1 MANVT
6 SYHVTGDWRHIIDD
20 GMVDLDALPDEAL
33 PTGFVVFTPLS
44 PKVAVAGNPAI
55 AHTIGE
61 VQTTISAGVL
71 TDMQGRSGVWLAGEI
86 GGLPVRWKA
95 VTHLEY
101 YGKKIP
107 YPVLE
112 FNLTEDIRL
121 TGLLENHVPGEP
133 PYVVDPR
140 IELLVK
146 EAQNTLDEANEAL
159 DSFGVTVG
167 STVTGAEGSNASV
180 TVTGEGPSYEL
191 SFTIPKGDTGAEG
204 PQGPAGEV
212 TEAML
217 NAAVAQLVDG
227 APEAL
232 NTLDELATA
241 LGNDPNFAATVSTEI
256 GLRAKTTD
264 VDAALAGKSD
274 TGHTHAVGDLST
286 TGTASST
293 TYLRGDGQWV
303 TPTNTT
309 YAVPSQAEAEAGTA
323 TTGRAFSAQRAR
335 QSANAAIAAKFQ
347 VVSSLPGSPDPGTF
361 YFVTE

>member
-1 MANVT
+1 MVNVT

-44 PKVAVAGNPAI
+44 PKVAVAGNPAT

-71 TDMQGRSGVWLAGEI
+71 TDMQGRTGVWLAGEI

-95 VTHLEY
+95 VTHLDY

-107 YPVLE
+107 YPVIE

-167 STVTGAEGSNASV
+167 GTVTGAEGSNASV
-180 TVTGEGPSYEL
+180 TVTGEGPAYEL
-191 SFTIPKGDTGAEG
+191 SFTIPKGDQGIEG
-204 PQGPAGEV
+204 PQGPPGEV
-212 TEAML
+212 TEAEL
-217 NAAVAQLVDG
+217 SS
-227 APEAL
+227 AL
-232 NTLDELATA
+232 AGKADTTH
-241 LGNDPNFAATVSTEI
+241 THTTTQI
-256 GLRAKTTD
+256 TGL
-264 VDAALAGKSD
+264 DAALAGKAASGAENTATWDGVSGKPSAFPTTIANVSGLSD
-274 TGHTHAVGDLST
+274 ALANAGSNDAGDL
-286 TGTASST
+286 TGWLTESVNASNATLS
-293 TYLRGDGQWV
+293 LNGEPVGSV
-303 TPTNTT
+303 
-309 YAVPSQAEAEAGTA
+309 AGFA
-323 TTGRAFSAQRAR
+323 AMVFDHDENKMDKSA
-335 QSANAAIAAKFQ
+335 IQ
-347 VVSSLPGSPDPGTF
+347 VVTALPSSPDPNVI
-361 YFVTE
+361 YLIQE

>member
-1 MANVT
+1 MVNVT
-6 SYHVTGDWRHIIDD
+6 SYHVTGDWRHVIDD

-44 PKVAVAGNPAI
+44 PKVAVAGDPAI

-71 TDMQGRSGVWLAGEI
+71 TDMQGREGVWLAGEV
-86 GGLPVRWKA
+86 GGLTVRWKA

-101 YGKKIP
+101 YGEKIP

-112 FNLTEDIRL
+112 FNLEADSRL
-121 TGLLENHVPGEP
+121 TALLDNNVPGQP
-133 PYVVDPR
+133 PVVIDPR
-140 IELLVK
+140 IELLIS
-146 EAQNTLDEANEAL
+146 EARGVLDEANEAL

-167 STVTGAEGSNASV
+167 DTVTGAEGTDANV
-180 TVTGEGPSYEL
+180 TVTGDGPQFEL
-191 SFTIPKGDTGAEG
+191 SFTIPKGATGAEG
-204 PQGPAGEV
+204 PRGPAGEI

-232 NTLDELATA
+232 DTLDELATA
-241 LGNDPNFAATVSTEI
+241 LGNDPNFATTVSTEI
-256 GLRAKTTD
+256 GLRAKTVD

-274 TGHTHAVGDLST
+274 TGHTHPVGDLST

-347 VVSSLPGSPDPGTF
+347 VVSALPGSPDPNVI
-361 YFVTE
+361 YLVLE